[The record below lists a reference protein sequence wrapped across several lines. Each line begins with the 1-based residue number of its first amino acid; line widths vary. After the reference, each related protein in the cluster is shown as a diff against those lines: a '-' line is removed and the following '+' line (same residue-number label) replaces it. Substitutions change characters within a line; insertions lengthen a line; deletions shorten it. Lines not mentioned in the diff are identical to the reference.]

1 MYFVGKLTTPDI
13 LTFIIFL
20 GLLTVRLGEEY
31 KYLAVDEDL
40 HEDLIPALAMR
51 VSVFIRDEDFV
62 GKNISQ
68 FFYLYLIIYY
78 ILKKVIL

>member
-1 MYFVGKLTTPDI
+1 MYFVAKLTTPGI

-51 VSVFIRDEDFV
+51 VSVFIRVEDSV

-68 FFYLYLIIYY
+68 FFLSISNTYY
-78 ILKKVIL
+78 I